1 MSISLS
7 LLPNTSD
14 IYYYPLQEIAG
25 KEIDFLPFS
34 LRILLESAIRQAAG
48 SEAARQAV
56 DAISQW
62 KPVSENRPAIPF
74 APTRVLMQDFTGVP
88 AIVDLA
94 AMREALARMGG
105 NPSDLEPV
113 IPVDLVI
120 DHSVQVDYTGV
131 PNALQ
136 LNLRKEYERNIERYQ
151 LLKWAQEAFQTVR
164 VVPPSKGIIHQIN
177 LEHLATV
184 VAVREVD
191 GKQVAI
197 PDSVFGTDSHT
208 TMINGLGVLGWG
220 VGGIEAV
227 SAMLGKTVDILLPDV
242 IGLEFNGR
250 LPEGVTPTDLTLTIV
265 ERLRQEGVVGKFIEG
280 FGDGLDYLSLPDRA
294 MISNMTPETGA
305 TAIFFPVD
313 AGTLDYLRLTGRSEE
328 QVALVETY
336 CRAQGLFRDAEAVV
350 PTFTKVVT
358 IDLSR
363 IEASVAGPTRP
374 QDRIAIRHMK
384 EAFADAMDRPRSER
398 GFAVPV
404 NERNKKGSVKINN
417 EEVMLSHGS
426 LLIAAITSCTNT
438 SNPTVLL
445 SAGLLA
451 KNAVE
456 RGLRVN
462 PVVKCSLMP
471 GSRVVTAYLEKAD
484 LLVSLATLG
493 FDLTGYGCGSC
504 IGNSGPLN
512 QTVVDAVREH
522 DIMAASISSAN
533 RNFEG
538 RISPHTRANYLT
550 SPPFVVAYALA
561 GTMNID
567 LTSEPLGVDDSGSPV
582 YLSDIFPSQAEVEGL
597 INNISPQLFNESYQD
612 LFEGDGTWQSI
623 NTSSSARFKWQ
634 AESTYIQE
642 PPYFKGMTDERS
654 ETITPIRDARV
665 LVLLGDSIT
674 TDHISPA
681 GAIPS
686 RSDAGQYLK
695 GLGLKTYEFNSFGA
709 RRGNDRVM
717 VRGTFGNIRLKNQ
730 LVPGIEGSV
739 TRHFDSGEQM
749 SIFQASQRYQ
759 DEDVPLIVIAG
770 KEYGTGSSRD
780 WAAKGPM
787 LLGVKVVIAESFER
801 IHRSNLVGMGVLPLQ
816 FLANQNA
823 QSLGI
828 TGEERF
834 SFDSLEDFVP
844 KGVQTVSVVNAEG
857 IRKDFQVKV
866 RIDTAAELSMFR
878 AGGILHEALFDRLG

>member
-14 IYYYPLQEIAG
+14 IYYYPLREIAG
-25 KEIDFLPFS
+25 KDIDFLPFS
-34 LRILLESAIRQAAG
+34 LRILLESALRQAG
-48 SEAARQAV
+48 SNEAARHAV

-62 KPVSENRPAIPF
+62 KPVSENRPAVPF

-94 AMREALARMGG
+94 AMREALSRMGG

-242 IGLEFNGR
+242 IGLEISGQ

-280 FGDGLDYLSLPDRA
+280 FGDGLDSLSLPDRA

-313 AGTLDYLRLTGRSEE
+313 AGTLDYMRLTGRSEE
-328 QVALVETY
+328 QVSLVETY

-350 PTFTKVVT
+350 PTFTKVIT
-358 IDLSR
+358 IDLNR

-384 EAFADAMDRPRSER
+384 EALAEAMDRPRSER

-404 NERNKKGSVKINN
+404 NERNKTGSVKINN
-417 EEVMLSHGS
+417 GEVMLSHGS

-438 SNPTVLL
+438 SNPNVLL

-471 GSRVVTAYLEKAD
+471 GSRVVTAYLEKAG
-484 LLVSLATLG
+484 LLDSLATLG

-512 QTVVDAVREH
+512 RTVVDAVREN
-522 DIMAASISSAN
+522 DIVAASISSAN

-538 RISPHTRANYLT
+538 RISPHTHANYLA

-567 LTSEPLGVDDSGSPV
+567 LTSEPLGMDDSGSPV
-582 YLSDIFPSQAEVEGL
+582 YLSDIFPSQAEVEAL
-597 INNISPQLFNESYQD
+597 FKNISPQLFNESYQD

-665 LVLLGDSIT
+665 LLLLGDSIT

-686 RSDAGQYLK
+686 TSDAGQYLK

-816 FLANQNA
+816 FLPYQNA

-834 SFDSLEDFVP
+834 SFDSLDGFVHQ
-844 KGVQTVSVVNAEG
+844 GVQTVSVVNAEG
-857 IRKDFQVKV
+857 IRMEFQAKV
-866 RIDTAAELSMFR
+866 RIDTAAELAMFR